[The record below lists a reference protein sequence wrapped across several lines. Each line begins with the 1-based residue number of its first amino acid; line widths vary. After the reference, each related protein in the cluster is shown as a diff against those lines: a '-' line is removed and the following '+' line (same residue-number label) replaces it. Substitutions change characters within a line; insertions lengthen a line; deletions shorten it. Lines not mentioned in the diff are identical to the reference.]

1 MGFRVGRGGLQR
13 NAKLCLYVEGRVHFK
28 FRSIQGE
35 YVNFCCPPAL
45 KNQNY
50 SYQNVSET
58 TVVFFL
64 SKMEPDNIH
73 GFSCVREVLVS
84 KYVITEK

>member
-13 NAKLCLYVEGRVHFK
+13 NAKLCLYVEGRVHLK
-28 FRSIQGE
+28 FRSIWGE
-35 YVNFCCPPAL
+35 SVNFCCPPAPN
-45 KNQNY
+45 NQNY

-64 SKMEPDNIH
+64 SKMDPDNIH
-73 GFSCVREVLVS
+73 VFFVCQGSPCV
-84 KYVITEK
+84 